1 MAVLWWLSIL
11 IIAGYVGW
19 WVVGGRRL
27 LAHYD
32 APVVALGIGLGVC
45 AHLVYALGIAQ
56 LYYEW
61 LLRAATISAA
71 CIIVLIALTRK
82 RAGAVKLLRDI
93 WRRVPRARTWAFWCM
108 IPVVGILVYAIGMLF
123 IITAVPTMLIDS
135 YMYHLSVPKAYL
147 GHHGIFAIPYNL
159 CSNFPLMPQMLYT
172 WVMGLMPNA
181 IVECKMA
188 SLLYAIML
196 GWLTYCLGRRFFS
209 AAVGVTGITLIMLMR
224 DVGQFATTAHVD
236 LEMAFYVCLG
246 YYLFMVW
253 ALHKPERRVLGLG
266 SLAFGFAIAAN
277 VPGAIYFVMGIATLV
292 VSVGV
297 IRFLGRREAT
307 RRSEGQNPT
316 IATHAHL
323 NDLRRQLAF
332 LLIPALVVGML
343 WWGKNVIVTGNPLYP
358 FFSES
363 IPTTVE
369 YRQMALD
376 QFAKEQF
383 YTRFAVPLTLH
394 DWKEF
399 GNYLLV
405 YLRNVY
411 YLEANRMI
419 LFMSLALLLGIAG
432 RFYHDRATIFLLI
445 LSAFGIPVLLRSPA
459 WRFLIGLYPL
469 ILILFWGSVQKWVK
483 RNGLFALIAALVI
496 VLSLKGF
503 WNYNY
508 PRLKAHGIVLSREA
522 ITEYYEREL
531 PHYDFVEFIS
541 NALHKDDVL
550 LVTENIPELPLLPVA
565 IIPNPHMYSKD
576 MLESLAEDRQFT
588 SNEIFAYLRR
598 LGVTHIL
605 TRNPL
610 EGKLE
615 EFKKQHLDLIYQYKG
630 IRLFAL
636 LPYQKLQLENQ
647 SPF

>member
-1 MAVLWWLSIL
+1 
-11 IIAGYVGW
+11 
-19 WVVGGRRL
+19 
-27 LAHYD
+27 
-32 APVVALGIGLGVC
+32 
-45 AHLVYALGIAQ
+45 
-56 LYYEW
+56 
-61 LLRAATISAA
+61 
-71 CIIVLIALTRK
+71 
-82 RAGAVKLLRDI
+82 
-93 WRRVPRARTWAFWCM
+93 
-108 IPVVGILVYAIGMLF
+108 
-123 IITAVPTMLIDS
+123 
-135 YMYHLSVPKAYL
+135 
-147 GHHGIFAIPYNL
+147 
-159 CSNFPLMPQMLYT
+159 
-172 WVMGLMPNA
+172 
-181 IVECKMA
+181 
-188 SLLYAIML
+188 
-196 GWLTYCLGRRFFS
+196 
-209 AAVGVTGITLIMLMR
+209 
-224 DVGQFATTAHVD
+224 
-236 LEMAFYVCLG
+236 
-246 YYLFMVW
+246 
-253 ALHKPERRVLGLG
+253 
-266 SLAFGFAIAAN
+266 
-277 VPGAIYFVMGIATLV
+277 
-292 VSVGV
+292 
-297 IRFLGRREAT
+297 
-307 RRSEGQNPT
+307 
-316 IATHAHL
+316 
-323 NDLRRQLAF
+323 
-332 LLIPALVVGML
+332 
-343 WWGKNVIVTGNPLYP
+343 
-358 FFSES
+358 
-363 IPTTVE
+363 
-369 YRQMALD
+369 
-376 QFAKEQF
+376 
-383 YTRFAVPLTLH
+383 
-394 DWKEF
+394 
-399 GNYLLV
+399 
-405 YLRNVY
+405 
-411 YLEANRMI
+411 
-419 LFMSLALLLGIAG
+419 MSLALLLGIAG